1 MSGYD
6 IFGSLNS
13 FFILLSL
20 LGIFSQLRK
29 VWRRKQQVETQRC
42 PTELL
47 SLNQFSVSF
56 LAYFCFF
63 VYGYSIQPFNHF
75 LVWPRGVAAL
85 LVGFILFEIWRDRK
99 THSALVV
106 CMIAVAAFMLGL
118 LGLYGGGTYSDE
130 GKFIS
135 TCLIV
140 VITLLLAQGYYHQ
153 IKLIWH
159 SGKTGAVDL
168 KMSQFILL
176 MDVSTIAFALTMGL
190 DDGWPL
196 ILLATTSGITKLL
209 IMYLFRWV
217 RVSPLA
223 CQRSANY
230 GLGSRSTVV

>member
-1 MSGYD
+1 MSAYI

-13 FFILLSL
+13 FFIVFSL
-20 LGIFSQLRK
+20 LGVWSQLVK
-29 VWRRKQQVETQRC
+29 IWHRKQQAETQHS

-56 LAYFCFF
+56 FAYFCFF

-106 CMIAVAAFMLGL
+106 CVIAVTAFILGL
-118 LGLYGGGTYSDE
+118 LGLFTGSGYNDE
-130 GKFIS
+130 GKLIS
-135 TCLIV
+135 TSLILI
-140 VITLLLAQGYYHQ
+140 ITVLLAQGYYHQ
-153 IKLIWH
+153 IKLIWV
-159 SGKTGAVDL
+159 SGKTGAVAL

-190 DDGWPL
+190 EDGWPL

-217 RVSPLA
+217 RVSPFAL
-223 CQRSANY
+223 QRRQSAQ
-230 GLGSRSTVV
+230 